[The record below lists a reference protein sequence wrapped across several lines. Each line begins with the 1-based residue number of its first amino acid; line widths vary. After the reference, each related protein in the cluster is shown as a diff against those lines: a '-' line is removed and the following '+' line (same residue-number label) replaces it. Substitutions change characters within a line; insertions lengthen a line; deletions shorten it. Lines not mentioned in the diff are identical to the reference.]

1 MARLT
6 HDEYQRIRAACD
18 AADRR
23 THAHFAAVVTPMSDR
38 YELFPVVWSALIAL
52 LAGGVMAVG
61 WPGLGLRMAFAI
73 QAAVFVV
80 LSLVLDW
87 QPLRMWLVPQRVKN
101 MRASRMARR
110 EFGAR
115 VLSRKEHRSGV
126 FLFVSLGERYVEVIA
141 SPDVHDQVDPAT
153 WDPIIAAF
161 IAAVRAGRTADGVV
175 AAIEACGA
183 LLAVSHPSVSQSDY
197 TNKS

>member
-1 MARLT
+1 MTRLT

-18 AADRR
+18 AADQR
-23 THAHFAAVVTPMSDR
+23 THAHFAAVVTPISDR
-38 YELFPVVWSALIAL
+38 YELFPVVWSAMIAL
-52 LAGGVMAVG
+52 VAGGVMAVA
-61 WPGLGLRMAFAI
+61 WPDLGLRMAFAL
-73 QAAVFVV
+73 QAAIFVV

-87 QPLRMWLVPQRVKN
+87 RPLRVLLVPRRVKQ

-126 FLFVSLGERYVEVIA
+126 LLFVSLGERYVEIIA
-141 SPDVHDQVDPAT
+141 SPEVHDQLDPVT
-153 WDPIIAAF
+153 WDPIVAAF
-161 IAAVRAGRTADGVV
+161 IAAVGAGRTADGVV

-183 LLAVSHPSVSQSDY
+183 LLASNHPPAS
-197 TNKS
+197 